1 MVNDIILEIDS
12 ISKSFIKSNKNIAD
26 VSNSKILEDFD
37 FILEKGKI
45 TALIGGNGAG
55 KTTLFNIISRL
66 VNPDNGSVIL
76 YKSANPIPLLK
87 YPAYKLA
94 ELGIGRMFQSSHI
107 FEQMTVFEN
116 MLIGFQYLT
125 AELPFAP
132 LFLYKTTQKTDKQAK
147 DKAKYIISSIL
158 GEGHIF
164 WKQQDQ
170 LANRLSYGQKRILEL
185 MRLIMHEYDLLLL
198 DEPTAGINPVF
209 CKEIGNILE
218 TLVHKMGV
226 SVFLIEHNMRFVKD
240 HADVCHFMYHGRDHI
255 FGTPDDILGN
265 DDVRRMYLGA

>member
-94 ELGIGRMFQSSHI
+94 ELGI
-107 FEQMTVFEN
+107 
-116 MLIGFQYLT
+116 
-125 AELPFAP
+125 
-132 LFLYKTTQKTDKQAK
+132 FLSK
-147 DKAKYIISSIL
+147 
-158 GEGHIF
+158 
-164 WKQQDQ
+164 
-170 LANRLSYGQKRILEL
+170 
-185 MRLIMHEYDLLLL
+185 
-198 DEPTAGINPVF
+198 
-209 CKEIGNILE
+209 
-218 TLVHKMGV
+218 
-226 SVFLIEHNMRFVKD
+226 
-240 HADVCHFMYHGRDHI
+240 
-255 FGTPDDILGN
+255 
-265 DDVRRMYLGA
+265 